1 MFSDRV
7 DLCCL
12 LTRAKDTLFTTRP
25 IPGNLLVV
33 EVSGPSEAGKLEGAG
48 RGWKGLEGAGRGW
61 EGLEGGGKGWRPQLL
76 SNHTIFPL

>member
-1 MFSDRV
+1 MTGLIFAV
-7 DLCCL
+7 YLIGLKILCSPP
-12 LTRAKDTLFTTRP
+12 RP